1 MNILAITF
9 LLSGLLVFV
18 ACLPIVHGKI
28 PMNKIYGMRTRNTF
42 KSDKAWFHLNEV
54 GGMIFAM
61 IGFPLILA
69 GALGFAVPEHLLNVF
84 SSVVLVVSFLSIGA
98 AIYFFTRYSIR
109 YTKEVEQAGAGDAEE
124 AV

>member
-9 LLSGLLVFV
+9 LLSGLLFFV

-28 PMNKIYGMRTRNTF
+28 PMNKVYGIRTRNTF
-42 KSDKAWFHLNEV
+42 RSDRSWFHLNEV

-69 GALGFAVPEHLLNVF
+69 GALGFALPEHLLEVF
-84 SSVVLVVSFLSIGA
+84 SSVVLGVSFLSIA
-98 AIYFFTRYSIR
+98 AALYFFTRYSIR
-109 YTKEVEQAGAGDAEE
+109 YTKEVEQAAPGNRY
-124 AV
+124 

>member
-1 MNILAITF
+1 MNTLCITF
-9 LLSGLLVFV
+9 LLSGILVFV

-28 PMNKIYGMRTRNTF
+28 PMNKIYGMRTSSTF

-69 GALGFAVPEHLLNVF
+69 GAMGFALPDHLLNVF
-84 SSVVLVVSFLSIGA
+84 SSVVLIVSLLSIA
-98 AIYFFTRYSIR
+98 AALYFFTRYSIR
-109 YTKEVEQAGAGDAEE
+109 YTKEAEQAVDGNPH
-124 AV
+124 